1 MTNIAA
7 AITEVKAL
15 LGQRLNTSK
24 SVCELH
30 GQNETYFPK
39 MLPNVI
45 SWCPPTLANTFT
57 ISSGAEVPKAT
68 IVKPIAISEIDSF
81 LASDDAPSIKK
92 SAHLIRITNPNNK
105 ITIEINIIFL

>member
-39 MLPNVI
+39 MLPNAVAF
-45 SWCPPTLANTFT
+45 PHNTLEVSKVVKICEKYSSLFFVTF
-57 ISSGAEVPKAT
+57 AA
-68 IVKPIAISEIDSF
+68 
-81 LASDDAPSIKK
+81 
-92 SAHLIRITNPNNK
+92 
-105 ITIEINIIFL
+105 ITINSILLNSYNSLNIFWF

>member
-30 GQNETYFPK
+30 GK
-39 MLPNVI
+39 M
-45 SWCPPTLANTFT
+45 
-57 ISSGAEVPKAT
+57 
-68 IVKPIAISEIDSF
+68 KPIF
-81 LASDDAPSIKK
+81 LKCYQMQS
-92 SAHLIRITNPNNK
+92 HFH
-105 ITIEINIIFL
+105 IIL